1 MVYRGVQFA
10 QSRKSHGFFPALD
23 DGSGSAQVRAGG
35 FLSGVKQGLGLVDET
50 IEALRFEL
58 VG

>member
-1 MVYRGVQFA
+1 MGFSLLLTMVA
-10 QSRKSHGFFPALD
+10 ALLRCE
-23 DGSGSAQVRAGG
+23 QGG